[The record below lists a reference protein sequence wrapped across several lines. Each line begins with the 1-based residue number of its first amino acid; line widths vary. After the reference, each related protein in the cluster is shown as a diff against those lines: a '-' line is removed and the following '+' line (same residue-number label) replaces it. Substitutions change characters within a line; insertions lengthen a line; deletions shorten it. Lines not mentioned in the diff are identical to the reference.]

1 MRGWALAMGEGAL
14 RAHTVALHYG
24 PQPILQPGRASAWA
38 GRVVSWWSRSS
49 SPPSPRFVTAAAAQ
63 DRVKTKEIVVGLG
76 AEPRTMLGVMI
87 VDWTT
92 NNMLEHIYDRLL
104 DRDSKTFKPKPMLA
118 TEWKI
123 VNDTTWEFK
132 LRKGVKFH
140 NGEPFTAASVKATI
154 DFALDPA
161 TKSHFASA
169 GYWGLVK
176 EVVVVD
182 DYTVRFVTKQPWPN
196 LADSAASTNSLIM
209 PAKALKELG
218 PAKLAEKPIGTGPF
232 KFVEWKR
239 DERLVLERNPDY
251 WQGPADASRVT
262 FRFIPEFSTRMA
274 ALLSGEIDVMKDVP
288 PHAVEAIEK
297 SGRATLRTTVSSR
310 INYLALV
317 NLKPGPMQ
325 DLRVRK
331 AMNHAVDVDELIKQ
345 VLKGRASRMCGPL
358 APANVDYSPVECYKY
373 DPARAQALFKEAG
386 LDPKTLSLTLDTPS
400 GRYPLDKDIS
410 LAIAAQLQRLG
421 IKTNVVVNEW
431 GTHLDKIK
439 NRNTGDMF
447 FLGWGPALYGQN
459 TMQPLFLADQT
470 YSSYG
475 NNKAIDDK
483 IARAQTLLEPKAR
496 AAAYADLQKTV
507 HDEAPWVFLWQQH
520 DLYGVTPGH
529 RVDAARRREGLD
541 VRRQDRGEITEIAT
555 MPITVFTN
563 AFLID
568 CTGADPIEGAAVV
581 VEDDRIKEIVAQ
593 GPGRR
598 AARPRDHAGPQ
609 GQDAHARADRR
620 PRAHLRGDREHH
632 RPAPLLSALVHR
644 GAGDEASGRVPDA
657 GIHDRA

>member
-1 MRGWALAMGEGAL
+1 MGRKRRLVVAVLVVVVLAGLA
-14 RAHTVALHYG
+14 T
-24 PQPILQPGRASAWA
+24 SAV
-38 GRVVSWWSRSS
+38 G
-49 SPPSPRFVTAAAAQ
+49 Q
-63 DRVKTKEIVVGLG
+63 DRAKTKEVVVGLG
-76 AEPRTMLGVMI
+76 AEPRTLLGVTI

-104 DRDSKTFKPKPMLA
+104 DRDAKTYKPKPMLA

-132 LRKGVKFH
+132 LRRNVKFH

-154 DFALDPA
+154 EYALDPA
-161 TKSHFASA
+161 NKTHFTAA
-169 GYWGLVK
+169 AYWGQVK
-176 EVVVVD
+176 EVQVVD
-182 DYTVRFVTKQPWPN
+182 DYTVRFITKQPWPN
-196 LADSAASTNSLIM
+196 LVDSAASTNSLIM

-262 FRFIPEFSTRMA
+262 FRFIPEFSARMA

-288 PHAVEAIEK
+288 PHAVEAIER
-297 SGRATLRTTVSSR
+297 SGRAKLRTTVSSR

-325 DLRVRK
+325 DLRVRR
-331 AMNHAVDVDELIKQ
+331 AMNHAIDVDELIKQ
-345 VLKGRASRMCGPL
+345 VLKGQATRMCGPL
-358 APANVDYSPVECYKY
+358 SPANVDYAPVECYKH

-386 LDPKTLSLTLDTPS
+386 VDPKTLALTLDTPS
-400 GRYPLDKDIS
+400 GRYPLDKDVS
-410 LAIAAQLQRLG
+410 LAIGAQLQRLG

-447 FLGWGPALYGQN
+447 FLGWGPALHGQG
-459 TMQPLFLADQT
+459 TTQPLFNATQT

-483 IARAQTLLEPKAR
+483 IARAQTLMDPKAR
-496 AAAYADLQKTV
+496 AEAYADLQRV
-507 HDEAPWVFLWQQH
+507 LHDEAPWVFLWQQH
-520 DLYGVTPGH
+520 DLYGVTQHVEWTP
-529 RVDAARRREGLD
+529 RADEKVWMYDA
-541 VRRQDRGEITEIAT
+541 
-555 MPITVFTN
+555 
-563 AFLID
+563 
-568 CTGADPIEGAAVV
+568 
-581 VEDDRIKEIVAQ
+581 KIVA
-593 GPGRR
+593 R
-598 AARPRDHAGPQ
+598 
-609 GQDAHARADRR
+609 
-620 PRAHLRGDREHH
+620 
-632 RPAPLLSALVHR
+632 
-644 GAGDEASGRVPDA
+644 
-657 GIHDRA
+657 

>member
-1 MRGWALAMGEGAL
+1 MGRKRRLVMVVLAV
-14 RAHTVALHYG
+14 VAV
-24 PQPILQPGRASAWA
+24 A
-38 GRVVSWWSRSS
+38 GLA
-49 SPPSPRFVTAAAAQ
+49 TAALAQ
-63 DRVKTKEIVVGLG
+63 DRVKTKEVVVGLG
-76 AEPRTMLGVMI
+76 AEPRTLLGVTI

-104 DRDSKTFKPKPMLA
+104 DRDAKTFKPKPMLA

-132 LRKGVKFH
+132 LRRNVKFH

-154 DFALDPA
+154 DYALDPA
-161 TKSHFASA
+161 NKSHFAA
-169 GYWGLVK
+169 AAYWGLVK
-176 EVVVVD
+176 EVQVVD

-218 PAKLAEKPIGTGPF
+218 LAKLAEKPIGTGPF
-232 KFVEWKR
+232 KFVEWRR

-251 WQGPADASRVT
+251 WQGPADVSRVT
-262 FRFIPEFSTRMA
+262 FRFIPEFSARMA

-297 SGRATLRTTVSSR
+297 SGRAKLRSTVSSR

-325 DLRVRK
+325 DVRVRR

-358 APANVDYSPVECYKY
+358 APANVDYAPVECYKH

-386 LDPKTLSLTLDTPS
+386 VDPTKLALTLDTPS

-483 IARAQTLLEPKAR
+483 IGRAQTLLEPKAR
-496 AAAYADLQKTV
+496 AEAYADLQKVV

-520 DLYGVTPGH
+520 DLYGVTQAIEWTP
-529 RVDAARRREGLD
+529 RADEKVWMYDA
-541 VRRQDRGEITEIAT
+541 
-555 MPITVFTN
+555 
-563 AFLID
+563 
-568 CTGADPIEGAAVV
+568 
-581 VEDDRIKEIVAQ
+581 KIVA
-593 GPGRR
+593 R
-598 AARPRDHAGPQ
+598 
-609 GQDAHARADRR
+609 
-620 PRAHLRGDREHH
+620 
-632 RPAPLLSALVHR
+632 
-644 GAGDEASGRVPDA
+644 
-657 GIHDRA
+657 